1 MGAEVQIKRH
11 QINFSQYRQSSLRLG
26 DFLDT
31 MAASFNESKAAG
43 GHIMSRDDLDESTLH
58 DIALDCKV
66 TDDDIEDIY
75 ECTSVQLGMMADS
88 MKERGAYIY
97 HLIMAIAPHVDL
109 DRYCAAIEAVVERE
123 SILRTRIVDCSYG
136 ILQVVL
142 RQTHLTFRAPPAM
155 TLDDYLE
162 QKKSRSMGLGE
173 PLLSTAIVGK
183 RLIVSLHHTIGDGW
197 SNVAMLQDIAHIYR
211 GQSPSP
217 RAPFKEFVRY
227 HHSIDATV
235 ADGFWT
241 ARLQGYPTPFPQLPS
256 DSYLPKPT
264 QKMTKVISMAKTLSV
279 PLIPSYIEAAWALT
293 VWNYTGETAVSYGMV
308 LSGRAPTA
316 AGLESTLGPTLE
328 TIPVSVILK
337 PDGSVQDLLKERA
350 RERRQ
355 VQSNSAM
362 RHGLNA
368 IRSINEQ
375 ARQACRFQTLLN
387 IMPWGENGVSSDE
400 LTLEAREGADG
411 PFALCLNMYLAERGR
426 IVIDVSSD
434 PDIIEDRQIR
444 RVMNQF
450 KHNLASLTRASP
462 QDSLS
467 HLPWLNPSD
476 HAELLGWNEDMDEY
490 LQECLHER
498 FRSRAR
504 EWPARSAVE
513 CHDGCVT
520 YAELDNMTDR
530 VSLDLQRRGV
540 EIGSPV
546 VFMFEKSF
554 WTVFAVV
561 SILKAG
567 GVCVPIDAAM
577 PRERKGAILSLSEAR
592 LTLTSSPWYEE
603 LGVLGATDIVVLDE
617 AYVSHLP
624 DRENAKA
631 EIAVG
636 PRDLAYLQFTSG
648 STGVPKGVQL
658 EHGGLVTG
666 ITRHS
671 KVMGWEGEFQV
682 LQFAAH
688 AWDVC
693 AFEIWGALM
702 HGGTIC
708 IPSEDVR
715 LSNLAGFITAKNVH
729 WALLTPT
736 VIRTLSPQDVPSL
749 RTLVSGGELVDAKSA
764 IIWGASKCF
773 INVWCPC
780 ESGWNMTL
788 MQLTPQSRYV
798 DTIGKPRGCAV
809 WLTRPGNCDELA
821 PIGSVGELVVEGP
834 GVARGYANQP
844 DETAA
849 SFISPPSWAPARAK
863 AIANGRRFYR
873 TGDFARYYPDGSLVF
888 VGRRD
893 NQVKIRGQRFELGD
907 VEISITACAA
917 VRNVFATVLSP
928 SPDQKRLAAVVT
940 LSDEQFP
947 SEHVLRPL
955 AGSDRDQAIQE
966 ISKIHQTIQAK
977 LPSYMLPSLWLVVES
992 LPSAST
998 SKLDR
1003 KLIRQWLQENEHEL
1017 TAAAINTSQ
1026 IFASSG
1032 SLTSPETDAEKLL
1045 QSVWSSVLD
1054 LPEESIGRES
1064 SFIQLGGD
1072 SILAMQVASRC
1083 VRQGF
1088 ELTTRELLR
1097 NTSLAMAAAAHM
1109 MPLADVSP
1117 ENKRTSNM
1125 DTTGDDKERKP
1136 PSAKDILSA
1145 FGVSSFRAILN
1156 ELNVDETQIES
1167 AYPCLPIQDG
1177 ILLSQLKGSGD
1188 EYLNRFAFRITSKH
1202 GQSASDLLERVTQA
1216 WQVICDS
1223 QPSLRTIFTARV
1235 GSEGHFYQI
1244 VLRHINV
1251 REAYVQN
1258 AQNAVSQKES
1268 LVEKLRTY
1276 ARPTFRPGQVPHRLT
1291 FFSLPDQSLYGLL
1304 DISHAIID
1312 AKTMDLLRV
1321 DLHRACSDPSPLARR
1336 PSLEGY
1342 VAWMQRHQQS
1352 SQEYWRSRLNGTQ
1365 PCIIRSHSM
1374 ISSADLGSPEPQRQL
1389 DIPFD
1394 SFDQLKTFCKRQGL
1408 TISNIMLFAWAVM
1421 LKLVT
1426 GAESPCFG
1434 FTYSGRD
1441 VVAEVEN
1448 TMGPLLSLLVG
1459 RVDLTQNDTI
1469 STLLRATSDATAEA
1483 MSHPACSLADI
1494 RESLGLG
1501 GAALFNTLVSV
1512 VHLWDSNAVDTQS
1525 DYEIEE
1531 LLFQD
1536 PNEYELG
1543 LKVGY
1548 SKVRFRTWIEYRP
1561 ASISDPLA
1569 SHVVRTLAAV
1579 MTSLLNDGADRTLNE
1594 FINTA
1599 NEAMR
1604 PPAPYSLL
1612 QESHVTRVKRMAAAQ
1627 CEFIKSCIEDIF
1639 SCTPEQLLRISKSVA
1654 TPTSPGWR
1662 TQVWTATSDAQLSR
1676 LCEALNM
1683 AECSVTALRARIV
1696 SLDKLGVYQVVHKA
1710 RAAWL
1715 EDHSLEEYLE
1725 DTAEV
1730 PVRYGGPLCRFA
1742 RIESNHGGGHIVL
1755 SVHPAVCDE
1764 KAFARIVAI
1773 VEKAYYHSNVPLL
1786 DSFRSF
1792 VDYSMHRRAR
1802 SEIKPQRQSQDA
1814 ETWPFPGLSS
1824 QSDQEPE
1831 STKLVIEVPYE
1842 QNGTKPELILQ
1853 AAWALLLTYR
1863 TGGDKVA
1870 FNLNIDEAAHL
1881 MVPGADGV
1889 YGVTSVDVRCAADLS
1904 QANVT
1909 RRALLELVSEGTRR
1923 AAQVASSI
1931 SEDELP
1937 SGEDKKDRFLGTSLE
1952 IRTTAALEKPSEKFE
1967 THTIQSDD
1975 LADAPILI
1983 KCCLSGARTV
1993 IEARTRG
2000 VPSHQTTMLLQQ
2012 YEHFISQ
2019 LVPLDAERPISD
2031 ISPLCSS
2038 EIKQLQEWN
2047 QDMPGAV
2054 NACVHEQFREVVERH
2069 SLRPAVCAWDHPD
2082 ISYTQL
2088 DQISNSM
2095 ARLLVDRGVHAE
2107 TIVPF
2112 LCEKSALAPVMMLGI
2127 LKAGGALLPLDA
2139 SHPIDRLESI
2149 IRDCAAPVVVAS
2161 PRNRG
2166 VAEKLPVQPLIASFK
2181 ILWEGAKTPIEGQ
2194 SQRARP
2200 SNACYVV
2207 YTSGST
2213 GSPKGIVVNHRN
2225 AATFFHH
2232 FQDRFGITS
2241 ETRAL
2246 QVLNFVFD
2254 ASIGSMLCV
2263 LMHGGAVCF
2272 PSEAQIAEDMGAA
2285 FRHFHA
2291 NFANMTPT
2299 QSSLIRPKDV
2309 TGTLQTLAL
2318 GGEPLPTRVAEI
2330 WASHVRLVNVYGP
2343 SETTVWS
2350 SSRHVTAGGEDSD
2363 SKNIGHPA
2371 GCRYWVVQP
2380 DNHDRLVPLGCP
2392 GELLIEGPLVARG
2405 YLNDPEK
2412 TAAVFLDSP
2421 PPWVKDFPTLEFND
2435 RFYKTGDLVAQ
2446 DTLDG
2451 SMLYLGRKDTQVKLR
2466 GQRLELGEI
2475 EHHLAKLMDS
2485 RSSLVVELV
2494 RPNGQDQSQ
2503 AYLAVFYT
2511 MPAELPSATKES
2523 FDHESQLLKPI
2534 SVEMTVLRQSALAVL
2549 PEYMVPHVYF
2559 RLREMPLTA
2568 SGKMDRKFLRQIAQ
2582 DLTPDEVSV
2591 HRIAPSGHSMQ
2602 QSISREKN
2610 ERSTD
2615 GEGMEVSPHETHS
2628 QAILKSLWA
2637 SVLHIDTASIS
2648 EQDSFFRLGGN
2659 SVTAIHLVAAARDQG
2674 YLISVAQIFGNEGLQ
2689 EQARLLTPATG
2700 KSSMGLDIAP
2710 FSLLENSIE
2719 VDALR
2724 SRAASLCGVEEAQVE
2739 DVFPCTAL
2747 QEGLVAMSYK
2757 RPGDYEAQVIIELND
2772 ATDMDLL
2779 TRAWQGTVRQTPI
2792 LRTCI
2797 VDLGNE
2803 GLVQVVL
2810 HPDSTLSVPQHP
2822 SIESASRKTT
2832 EPRAVLGSA
2841 LNQMSL
2847 IQGSAGGNPPCL
2859 FWTAHHAIY
2868 DGWTLTQIFQTLERA
2883 YYGTRQPSCT
2893 PFQHFVKYSMGVK
2906 QSQST
2911 KDFWRG
2917 HFSGMLAESFPTL
2930 PSATYSPRADS
2941 SLEYKVTGL
2950 EHAEGGFT
2958 GATAIRAAWAIV
2970 QASYS
2975 NASEV
2980 LFGAVVSGR
2989 QSPVAG
2995 IESVAGPSI
3004 STVPLRVPV
3013 DPKSTAD
3020 RFLSLVQQ
3028 QALDMIEHEQLGLQN
3043 IQRLSPE
3050 AAEACHFQTLLLVQ
3064 PDEAKDVAIGGLYRG
3079 LLSRSGSDADA
3090 FKSFSQYALL
3100 LVCQQHQDALDVQMV
3115 FDSNV
3120 VQHGF
3125 VSRMCQQFEHVLS
3138 LISHGGSRPLE
3149 DMMSAGTRDAN
3160 DIWQWNSR
3168 VPIPIQSNT
3177 HDLIRQTMI
3186 KQPPLPAIAACDGD
3200 LTYQELDALS
3210 HHLALYLKS
3219 IGVDRENVVLLYFEK
3234 SVWMPVAT
3242 LAVMRAGGVCIA
3254 MDVSLPRE
3262 RLLAISRQVTPSA
3275 VLTSPLQRDAA
3286 SSLADGAPVVV
3297 IGREFLAALPKSLE
3311 ERQELPIVTAS
3322 NRLYIC
3328 FTSGSTGVPK
3338 GVVVTHGNFSSALQH
3353 QANDIGLGPKSRVF
3367 DFASYSVDMSWYNL
3381 LHTLYAG
3388 ACLCVPSE
3396 DERLHDISG
3405 AIQRLG
3411 ANWICATPTVAGI
3424 IDDRALE
3431 CLRGVELFGELGN
3444 ADLFARLKSDPSRR
3458 VRSAYGPTECT
3469 GLVTGIA
3476 DADDHA
3482 NIGRGVGGVTWVVG
3496 GGQNA
3501 PTYLVPVSGVGEL
3514 WIEGPL
3520 VASEY
3525 LQSPEKTAAAF
3536 VEDPSWLLA
3545 GSAAH
3550 PGRRSRLY
3558 RTGDLVRYN
3567 EDGTIHFLGR
3577 NDDQVK
3583 IRGQRVELQEVEH
3596 HLRKALAATRP
3607 PARDGRADEV
3617 VVDVISPQSVNR
3629 KVLAAFIRPRG
3640 ADAMTEATLS
3650 NTVVDIAAEIHPWL
3664 EQSLPRYMLPYAYV
3678 PLKSMPPA
3686 SNSKRDRRKLQQLGA
3701 AYEMKEQR
3709 SREIIGPTNATEAT
3723 LCQIWSDVLRCP
3735 LEDISTEDHFLS
3747 LGGDSVSAM
3756 RITSRCRQIGFHVR
3770 MDDLLRLATI
3780 KKIAGI
3786 IDTRKTSSKVKL
3798 SSALD
3803 GDVACGKAFEL
3814 SPIQQF
3820 YFEVEHSKETGFV
3833 MGRLLSIPKTI
3844 SPESICDAL
3853 HTLVSRHDM
3862 LRARFEQNKMTG
3874 KWSQHI
3880 SASTTDSLMIQYI
3893 KTTAGETFETS
3904 MLSCIDSIDI
3914 ENGPLVSAMI
3924 GGQGDSHLL
3933 FLSIHHIVV
3942 DLASIQILLDEL
3954 EMILTKRPL
3963 PPPPASFQQ
3972 WVTSE
3977 AEYAKTHLAPANAL
3991 LPTLLQSS
3999 ELSYWNLSDES
4010 LPRQRYKESHL
4021 TLDAML
4027 STAILGRCNRV
4038 LDTHPIDLITAALMH
4053 SFHQSFPDRKVPP
4066 CFNIGMGRHTCKP
4079 DEDGHHMDMSDTI
4092 GWFSTIV
4099 PVQISTPACAELG
4112 AAIGEA
4118 KAQAV
4123 RKLPD
4128 QGAAYFLSRYHHHE
4142 EGQRA
4147 RADGNPN
4154 GGGSHGELYEVQ
4166 LNYQAGFSPQH
4177 NSDDDEPLSTWSTS
4191 ASIGTQ
4197 RQSTAPAVNGKQS
4210 HGKIK
4215 QLPLPAS
4222 LERTMA
4228 SRFIPWSVFS
4238 ITVPPLARSQDG
4250 QTRLKVVFEYATA
4263 PEVALR
4269 WIESFERSLSGIV
4282 GLCSPSRATKNSR
4295 GHSRVDSVLS

>member
-1 MGAEVQIKRH
+1 
-11 QINFSQYRQSSLRLG
+11 
-26 DFLDT
+26 
-31 MAASFNESKAAG
+31 MAAKFNEGKAAG
-43 GHIMSRDDLDESTLH
+43 GHIMSRDDLDQSTLH
-58 DIALDCKV
+58 DIALNCNIN
-66 TDDDIEDIY
+66 DDDIEDIY

-97 HLIMAIAPHVDL
+97 HLIMAIASHVDL
-109 DRYCAAIEAVVERE
+109 DRYCAAIQAVVERE
-123 SILRTRIVDCSYG
+123 SILRTRIIDCSYG

-142 RQTHLTFRAPPAM
+142 RQTHTTFRAPPNM
-155 TLDDYLE
+155 TLEDYLE
-162 QKKSRSMGLGE
+162 QKHSRSMGLGD
-173 PLLSTAIVGK
+173 PLLITAIVGN
-183 RLIVSLHHTIGDGW
+183 RLILSLHHTIGDGW
-197 SNVAMLQDIAHIYR
+197 SNVAMLQDVAHIYR

-217 RAPFKEFVRY
+217 RTPFKEFVRY

-241 ARLQGYPTPFPQLPS
+241 ARLQGYPPPFPQLPS
-256 DSYLPKPT
+256 DSYLPTPT
-264 QKMTKVISMAKTLSV
+264 QKMTKVISMVKPVSV

-293 VWNYTGETAVSYGMV
+293 VWNYTGETSVSYGMV
-308 LSGRAPTA
+308 LSGRAPMA
-316 AGLESTLGPTLE
+316 GGLESTLGPTLE
-328 TIPVSVILK
+328 TIPVSVFLQ

-355 VQSNSAM
+355 VQSNPAM

-387 IMPWGENGVSSDE
+387 IMSWGEGGVSSEE
-400 LTLEAREGADG
+400 LTLEARKGADG
-411 PFALCLNMYLAERGR
+411 PFALCLNMFLEDRGR
-426 IVIDVSSD
+426 IVIDISSD
-434 PDIIEDRQIR
+434 PNIIEYRQIR
-444 RVMNQF
+444 RVINQF
-450 KHNLASLTRASP
+450 EHNLASLTRASP
-462 QDSLS
+462 ESSLS

-476 HAELLGWNEDMDEY
+476 YAELSGWNEDIDEY

-504 EWPARSAVE
+504 EWPSRSAVE
-513 CHDGCVT
+513 CHDGCAS
-520 YAELDNMTDR
+520 YAEVDNMTDR

-554 WTVFAVV
+554 WTVVAVV

-577 PRERKGAILSLSEAR
+577 PSERKGAILTLSKAR

-603 LGVLGATDIVVLDE
+603 LGILGATNIVVLDE
-617 AYVSHLP
+617 SYVSHLP
-624 DRENAKA
+624 DLENNIA

-666 ITRHS
+666 ITRHAG
-671 KVMGWEGEFQV
+671 VMGWEGEFRV

-764 IIWGASKCF
+764 ITWGASKRF

-798 DTIGKPRGCAV
+798 DTIGKPMGCAV

-863 AIANGRRFYR
+863 RIANGRRFYR

-907 VEISITACAA
+907 VEISVTACAA
-917 VRNVFATVLSP
+917 VRNVFATVHSP

-940 LSDEQFP
+940 LSDERFP
-947 SEHVLRPL
+947 SEHILRPL

-966 ISKIHQTIQAK
+966 ISKVHQSIQAK
-977 LPSYMLPSLWLVVES
+977 LPSYMLPSLWLVVER

-1003 KLIRQWLQENEHEL
+1003 KLIRQWLQENEHDL
-1017 TAAAINTSQ
+1017 TAAAINTSR

-1032 SLTSPETDAEKLL
+1032 SLTSPKTDTEKLL
-1045 QSVWSSVLD
+1045 QSVWASVLD

-1109 MPLADVSP
+1109 VPLEDVSP
-1117 ENKRTSNM
+1117 DDKRTSNM
-1125 DTTGDDKERKP
+1125 DTIEDVKERQP
-1136 PSAKDILSA
+1136 LSTTAILSA
-1145 FGVSSFRAILN
+1145 FGVSSFSAVLD
-1156 ELNVDETQIES
+1156 ELNVDESQVES
-1167 AYPCLPIQDG
+1167 AFPCLPIQDG

-1188 EYLNRFAFRITSKH
+1188 EYLNRFAFRIRSKY
-1202 GQSASDLLERVTQA
+1202 GQSTSDLLERVTQA

-1223 QPSLRTIFTARV
+1223 QPSLRTIFTARI
-1235 GSEGHFYQI
+1235 GSDGRFYQI

-1251 REAYVQN
+1251 REEYVQIEEN
-1258 AQNAVSQKES
+1258 ATSRHGS
-1268 LVEKLRTY
+1268 IVENLRTY
-1276 ARPTFRPGQVPHRLT
+1276 ARPTFRAGQVPYRLT
-1291 FFSLPDQSLYGLL
+1291 LLSSSDQSLYGLL

-1312 AKTMDLLRV
+1312 AKTMDLLRD
-1321 DLHRACSDPSPLARR
+1321 DLHRVCSDPSPLARR

-1352 SQEYWRSRLNGTQ
+1352 SQEYWRSRLNGAE
-1365 PCIIRSHSM
+1365 PCLIQSHSM
-1374 ISSADLGSPEPQRQL
+1374 GSTGNSESPEPQRHL

-1394 SFDQLKTFCKRQGL
+1394 SFDQLKAFCKRQGF
-1408 TISNIMLFAWAVM
+1408 TISNIMLFSWAVM

-1448 TMGPLLSLLVG
+1448 TMGPLLSVLVG
-1459 RVDLTQNDTI
+1459 RVDLTSNGTI
-1469 STLLRATSDATAEA
+1469 STLLCATSDGTAEA

-1494 RESLGLG
+1494 HESIGLG
-1501 GAALFNTLVSV
+1501 RSAIFNTLVSV

-1525 DYEIEE
+1525 DYVIEE

-1536 PNEYELG
+1536 PNEYPLG

-1548 SKVRFRTWIEYRP
+1548 SKVRFSTWIEYRP

-1579 MTSLLNDGADRTLNE
+1579 MASLLNDGADQTLNG
-1594 FINTA
+1594 FINTTNA
-1599 NEAMR
+1599 AMR
-1604 PPAPYSLL
+1604 PPTPYSLL
-1612 QESHVTRVKRMAAAQ
+1612 QESHVTRMKRMAAAQ
-1627 CEFIKSCIEDIF
+1627 CELIKSCIEDIYP
-1639 SCTPEQLLRISKSVA
+1639 CTPEQLRRISQSVK
-1654 TPTSPGWR
+1654 TSTSPCWR
-1662 TQVWTATSDAQLSR
+1662 TQVWTVTSDEQLSQ

-1683 AECSVTALRARIV
+1683 AECSVTALRTRIV
-1696 SLDKLGVYQVVHKA
+1696 SLDELGVYQVVHKA

-1715 EDHSLEEYLE
+1715 EDHSLEEYFE
-1725 DTAEV
+1725 DAAEV
-1730 PVRYGGPLCRFA
+1730 PIRYGGPLCRFA
-1742 RIESNHGGGHIVL
+1742 RIESDNGGGHTVL
-1755 SVHPAVCDE
+1755 SIHPAVCDE
-1764 KAFARIVAI
+1764 KAFARIIAI
-1773 VEKAYYHSNVPLL
+1773 VEKAYNHSKVPLL

-1802 SEIKPQRQSQDA
+1802 SEMTPRQQFQDA
-1814 ETWPFPGLSS
+1814 AIWPFPGLSARH
-1824 QSDQEPE
+1824 DEEPE
-1831 STKLVIEVPYE
+1831 FTELVIEVPYE
-1842 QNGTKPELILQ
+1842 QYGRKPEAVLQ
-1853 AAWALLLTYR
+1853 AAWALLLAHR

-1870 FNLNIDEAAHL
+1870 FDLNIDEADHL
-1881 MVPGADGV
+1881 MVPGADVICGL
-1889 YGVTSVDVRCAADLS
+1889 TSVDARFVVDLS
-1904 QANVT
+1904 QSNIT
-1909 RRALLELVSEGTRR
+1909 GRGLLELISEGTRK

-1931 SEDELP
+1931 IEDEFI
-1937 SGEDKKDRFLGTSLE
+1937 SGDYKRDRFLGTNLE
-1952 IRTTAALEKPSEKFE
+1952 IRTAVAPEEPSGKLE
-1967 THTIQSDD
+1967 THTLQRDD
-1975 LADAPILI
+1975 LAAAPVLI
-1983 KCCLSGARTV
+1983 KCYSSGARTV
-1993 IEARTRG
+1993 IQARTRG
-2000 VPSHQTTMLLQQ
+2000 VPSHQTAMLLRQ
-2012 YEHFISQ
+2012 YQHFISQ
-2019 LVPLDAERPISD
+2019 VASLNAERLISD
-2031 ISPLCSS
+2031 ISPLCFS

-2047 QDMPGAV
+2047 QHMPAAV
-2054 NACVHEQFREVVERH
+2054 DACVHKQFTGVVERH
-2069 SLRPAVCAWDHPD
+2069 PLRPAICAWDHTD
-2082 ISYTQL
+2082 ISYSQL

-2112 LCEKSALAPVMMLGI
+2112 LCEKSALAPVIMLGI

-2139 SHPIDRLESI
+2139 SHPIDRLISI
-2149 IRDCAAPVVVAS
+2149 VRDCAAPVVVAS

-2166 VAEKLPVQPLIASFK
+2166 VAQKLPVQPLIANFK
-2181 ILWEGAKTPIEGQ
+2181 ILWEGDKTQIEEH
-2194 SQRARP
+2194 SQRITP

-2232 FQDRFGITS
+2232 FQGRFGVTS

-2272 PSEAQIAEDMGAA
+2272 PSEEQLAEDMGAA
-2285 FRHFHA
+2285 FRHFDA

-2299 QSSLIRPKDV
+2299 QSSLFRPEDV
-2309 TGTLQTLAL
+2309 TGTLRTLAL

-2350 SSRHVTAGGEDSD
+2350 SSRHVTAGGEDTD

-2371 GCRYWVVQP
+2371 GCRYWVVHP
-2380 DNHDRLVPLGCP
+2380 DNHDRLMPLGCP

-2405 YLNDPEK
+2405 YLNDPKK
-2412 TAAVFLDSP
+2412 TAAVFLDRP
-2421 PPWVKDFPTLEFND
+2421 PRWVKDFPTLEFKD
-2435 RFYKTGDLVAQ
+2435 RFYKSGDIVAQ

-2466 GQRLELGEI
+2466 GQRLELGET
-2475 EHHLAKLMDS
+2475 EHQLAKFMDS
-2485 RSSLVVELV
+2485 HSSLVVELL

-2511 MPAELPSATKES
+2511 MPAKHPSTTKEG
-2523 FDHESQLLKPI
+2523 FDHDSLLLKPM
-2534 SVEMTVLRQSALAVL
+2534 SVEMAGLRRSALAVL
-2549 PEYMVPHVYF
+2549 PEYMVPDVYF
-2559 RLREMPLTA
+2559 RLREIPLTA
-2568 SGKMDRKFLRQIAQ
+2568 SGKMDRKFLRQMVQ
-2582 DLTPDEVSV
+2582 DLSPDQVSV
-2591 HRIAPSGHSMQ
+2591 HRIASTGHIMQ
-2602 QSISREKN
+2602 QSNSCDEN
-2610 ERSTD
+2610 ERRTD
-2615 GEGMEVSPHETHS
+2615 GEGMEVSPHETPS
-2628 QAILKSLWA
+2628 QTVLKSLWA

-2674 YLISVAQIFGNEGLQ
+2674 YLISVAQIFGNEVLQ

-2700 KSSMGLDIAP
+2700 DKSVGLDLVP
-2710 FSLLENSIE
+2710 FSLLENSTE
-2719 VDALR
+2719 VDSLK
-2724 SRAASLCGVEEAQVE
+2724 SRAASLCGVEEGQVE

-2757 RPGDYEAQVIIELND
+2757 RPGDYEAQIIIELND

-2779 TRAWQGTVRQTPI
+2779 TRAWQGTVRQVPI

-2810 HPDSTLSVPQHP
+2810 HPDPTLSVPHHV
-2822 SIESASRKTT
+2822 SIESASRKATS
-2832 EPRAVLGSA
+2832 EPRAVLGSI

-2847 IQGSAGGNPPCL
+2847 IPGSAGGEPPCL

-2883 YYGTRQPSCT
+2883 YYGTRQSTCT

-2911 KDFWRG
+2911 KDFWSCQ
-2917 HFSGMLAESFPTL
+2917 FSDMQAEPFPTL

-2941 SLEYKVTGL
+2941 SLEYKITGL
-2950 EHAEGGFT
+2950 EDAERGFT
-2958 GATAIRAAWAIV
+2958 RATAIRAAWAIV

-2989 QSPVAG
+2989 QATVAG

-3043 IQRLSPE
+3043 IHRLSPE
-3050 AAEACHFQTLLLVQ
+3050 AAEACRFQTLLLVQ
-3064 PDEAKDVAIGGLYRG
+3064 PDEPKNVAIVGLYRD
-3079 LLSRSGSDADA
+3079 LLSRSASDADA
-3090 FKSFSQYALL
+3090 FKSFSEYALL
-3100 LVCQQHQDALDVQMV
+3100 LVCQQNKNALDFQIV

-3120 VQHGF
+3120 VQHDF

-3138 LISHGGSRPLE
+3138 LISYGGPRILG
-3149 DMMSAGTRDAN
+3149 DMINAGTRDSN
-3160 DIWQWNSR
+3160 DIWQWNSG
-3168 VPIPIQSNT
+3168 VPIPIESNT

-3186 KQPPLPAIAACDGD
+3186 KQPSLPAVAACDGD
-3200 LTYQELDALS
+3200 LTYQQLDALS
-3210 HHLALYLKS
+3210 YHLALYLKT
-3219 IGVDRENVVLLYFEK
+3219 IGVDREKVVLLYFEK

-3275 VLTSPLQRDAA
+3275 VLTSPLKRDSA
-3286 SSLADGAPVVV
+3286 SSLADGAPVVA
-3297 IGREFLAALPKSLE
+3297 IDREFLATLPESLE
-3311 ERQELPIVTAS
+3311 EQQELPIVTAS
-3322 NRLYIC
+3322 NWLYIC

-3338 GVVVTHGNFSSALQH
+3338 GVVITHGNFSSALQH
-3353 QANDIGLGPKSRVF
+3353 QANAIGLGPKSRVF

-3405 AIQRLG
+3405 AIQRLD

-3444 ADLFARLKSDPSRR
+3444 SDLFARLKSDPSRH

-3476 DADDHA
+3476 GADDHA
-3482 NIGRGVGGVTWVVG
+3482 NIGRGVGGVTWIVG

-3501 PTYLVPVSGVGEL
+3501 PTYLVPVGGVGEL

-3525 LQSPEKTAAAF
+3525 FQSPEKTAAAF
-3536 VEDPSWLLA
+3536 VEGPSWLLA
-3545 GSAAH
+3545 GSVTH
-3550 PGRRSRLY
+3550 PGRRGRLY

-3567 EDGTIHFLGR
+3567 EDGTLHFLGR

-3607 PARDGRADEV
+3607 PAPDGRADEV
-3617 VVDVISPQSVNR
+3617 VVEVISPQSVNR
-3629 KVLAAFIRPRG
+3629 KALAAFIVPRG
-3640 ADAMTEATLS
+3640 ADGMTEATLS
-3650 NTVVDIAAEIHPWL
+3650 DTVADIAAEIHPWL
-3664 EQSLPRYMLPYAYV
+3664 QQYLPRYMLPDAYV

-3701 AYEMKEQR
+3701 AYDMKEQR
-3709 SREIIGPTNATEAT
+3709 SREIIDPANSTEDT
-3723 LCQIWSDVLRCP
+3723 LCQIWADVLQFP
-3735 LEDISTEDHFLS
+3735 LDDISTEDHFLS

-3780 KKIAGI
+3780 KKVACIV
-3786 IDTRKTSSKVKL
+3786 DSRKTSSKVQL
-3798 SSALD
+3798 SNALD
-3803 GDVACGKAFEL
+3803 SDLACGKAFEL

-3820 YFEVEHSKETGFV
+3820 YFEVEHRKETGFV
-3833 MGRLLSIPKTI
+3833 MGRLLSIPRAI

-3853 HTLVSRHDM
+3853 HALVSRHDM
-3862 LRARFEQNKMTG
+3862 LRARFEQNKTTG

-3893 KTTAGETFETS
+3893 NLTAEETLQTT

-3924 GGQGDSHLL
+3924 SEQGDGHLL

-3942 DLASIQILLDEL
+3942 DLASIQILLNEL
-3954 EMILTKRPL
+3954 EMILTKCPL
-3963 PPPPASFQQ
+3963 PPPPDSFQQ
-3972 WVTSE
+3972 WVSSE
-3977 AEYAKTHLAPANAL
+3977 AEYAKTHLASANAL
-3991 LPTLLQSS
+3991 LATPLQPSQ
-3999 ELSYWNLSDES
+3999 LSYWNLSDES

-4021 TLDAML
+4021 ELDSML
-4027 STAILGRCNRV
+4027 STAILGRCNQV

-4053 SFHQSFPDRKVPP
+4053 SFHQAFPDRNVPP
-4066 CFNIGMGRHTCKP
+4066 CFNIGMGRQNCRP
-4079 DEDGHHMDMSDTI
+4079 YEDAHKMDLSDTI

-4099 PVQISTPACAELG
+4099 PVQMSTPACAELG

-4123 RKLPD
+4123 RKLPN
-4128 QGAAYFLSRYHHHE
+4128 QGAAYFLSRYHHHG

-4147 RADGNPN
+4147 LADGKSD
-4154 GGGSHGELYEVQ
+4154 GFGDHGELYEVQ

-4177 NSDDDEPLSTWSTS
+4177 NSDHGESLSPWSTS
-4191 ASIGTQ
+4191 ASNGTES
-4197 RQSTAPAVNGKQS
+4197 QSIVTAGNGQQS
-4210 HGKIK
+4210 QGKIQ
-4215 QLPLPAS
+4215 QLSVPAS

-4238 ITVPPLARSQDG
+4238 ITVPPLVRSRDG

-4263 PEVALR
+4263 SDIALR

-4282 GLCSPSRATKNSR
+4282 DLCSPSRATKKSR
-4295 GHSRVDSVLS
+4295 GHSRVDSVFS

>member
-1 MGAEVQIKRH
+1 
-11 QINFSQYRQSSLRLG
+11 
-26 DFLDT
+26 
-31 MAASFNESKAAG
+31 MAAIFNEGKAAG

-58 DIALDCKV
+58 DIALNCNV
-66 TDDDIEDIY
+66 NDDDIEDIY

-97 HLIMAIAPHVDL
+97 HLIMVIAPHVDL
-109 DRYCAAIEAVVERE
+109 DRYCAAVQAVVERE
-123 SILRTRIVDCSYG
+123 SILRTRIIDCSYG
-136 ILQVVL
+136 VLQVVI
-142 RQTHLTFRAPPAM
+142 RETHMTFRAPSTM
-155 TLDDYLE
+155 TLDNYME
-162 QKKSRSMGLGE
+162 QEKSRSMGLGQ
-173 PLLSTAIVGK
+173 PLLITAIVGK
-183 RLIVSLHHTIGDGW
+183 RLIVSLHHAIGDGL

-217 RAPFKEFVRY
+217 RTPFKEFVRY

-241 ARLQGYPTPFPQLPS
+241 ARLLGYPTPFPQLPS
-256 DSYLPKPT
+256 DSYLPTPT
-264 QKMTKVISMAKTLSV
+264 QKMTKVISMVKTLSV

-316 AGLESTLGPTLE
+316 AGVENTLGPTLE
-328 TIPVSVILK
+328 TIPVSVVLQ
-337 PDGSVQDLLKERA
+337 PDGSVQNLLKERA

-355 VQSNSAM
+355 VQSNPAM

-375 ARQACRFQTLLN
+375 TRQACRFQTLLN

-434 PDIIEDRQIR
+434 PGIIEDRQIR
-444 RVMNQF
+444 RVINQF
-450 KHNLASLTRASP
+450 EHNLESLTRASP
-462 QDSLS
+462 ESSLS
-467 HLPWLNPSD
+467 RLPWLNPSD
-476 HAELLGWNEDMDEY
+476 HAELSGWNQDIDEY

-504 EWPARSAVE
+504 EWPSRSAVE
-513 CHDGCVT
+513 CHDGCAS

-554 WTVFAVV
+554 WTVVAVV

-577 PRERKGAILSLSEAR
+577 PRERKGAILTLSKAR
-592 LTLTSSPWYEE
+592 LALTSSPWYEE
-603 LGVLGATDIVVLDE
+603 LGILGATNIVVLDE
-617 AYVSHLP
+617 PYVSQLP
-624 DRENAKA
+624 DPEDIIA

-671 KVMGWEGEFQV
+671 GVMGWEGEFRV

-736 VIRTLSPQDVPSL
+736 VIRTLSPHDVPSL

-764 IIWGASKCF
+764 IIWGASKRF

-788 MQLTPQSRYV
+788 MQLTPQSRHV
-798 DTIGKPRGCAV
+798 DTIGKPVGCAV

-863 AIANGRRFYR
+863 TIANGRRFYR

-917 VRNVFATVLSP
+917 VRNVFATVHSH

-940 LSDEQFP
+940 LADEQFP
-947 SEHVLRPL
+947 SKHILRPL
-955 AGSDRDQAIQE
+955 AGPDRDQAIQE
-966 ISKIHQTIQAK
+966 IGKVHQSIQAK

-1026 IFASSG
+1026 LFASFG
-1032 SLTSPETDAEKLL
+1032 SLTPPKTDAEKLL

-1088 ELTTRELLR
+1088 EVTTRELLR
-1097 NTSLAMAAAAHM
+1097 NITLSMAAAAHM
-1109 MPLADVSP
+1109 KPLADVSP
-1117 ENKRTSNM
+1117 EDKRTSNM
-1125 DTTGDDKERKP
+1125 DTIEDDKETQP
-1136 PSAKDILSA
+1136 PSATAILSA
-1145 FGVSSFRAILN
+1145 FGVSSFRAILD
-1156 ELNVDETQIES
+1156 ELNVDESQVES

-1202 GQSASDLLERVTQA
+1202 GQSTSDLLQRVTQA

-1235 GSEGHFYQI
+1235 GSDGHFYQI

-1251 REAYVQN
+1251 REDYVQTERN
-1258 AQNAVSQKES
+1258 SVSRHES
-1268 LVEKLRTY
+1268 IVQKLRTY
-1276 ARPTFRPGQVPHRLT
+1276 ARPTFRTGQVPHRLT
-1291 FFSLPDQSLYGLL
+1291 FLSSSDQPESLYGLL

-1312 AKTMDLLRV
+1312 AKTMDLLRA

-1365 PCIIRSHSM
+1365 PCLVRSHSM
-1374 ISSADLGSPEPQRQL
+1374 SSRANSESPEPQRQL
-1389 DIPFD
+1389 HIPFD
-1394 SFDQLKTFCKRQGL
+1394 SFDQLKTFCKRQGF
-1408 TISNIMLFAWAVM
+1408 TVSNIMLFAWAVM

-1459 RVDLTQNDTI
+1459 RVDLTSNDTI
-1469 STLLRATSDATAEA
+1469 STLLRATSDGTAEA

-1494 RESLGLG
+1494 REFIGLG
-1501 GAALFNTLVSV
+1501 RAALFNTLVSV
-1512 VHLWDSNAVDTQS
+1512 VHLWDSNAIDTQS
-1525 DYEIEE
+1525 DYDIEE

-1561 ASISDPLA
+1561 TSISDPLA
-1569 SHVVRTLAAV
+1569 SHIVRTLAAV
-1579 MTSLLNDGADRTLNE
+1579 MISLLDNGADRTLNE
-1594 FINTA
+1594 LIHTTNA
-1599 NEAMR
+1599 AMR

-1627 CEFIKSCIEDIF
+1627 CELIKSCIEDIF
-1639 SCTPEQLLRISKSVA
+1639 PCTPEQLLRISQSVG
-1654 TPTSPGWR
+1654 TRTSPGWR
-1662 TQVWTATSDAQLSR
+1662 THVWTANSDAQLSR
-1676 LCEALNM
+1676 LCDALNM

-1696 SLDKLGVYQVVHKA
+1696 SLDELGVYQVVHKA

-1725 DTAEV
+1725 DAAEA

-1742 RIESNHGGGHIVL
+1742 RIESDDGGGHTVL
-1755 SVHPAVCDE
+1755 SIHPAVCDE
-1764 KAFARIVAI
+1764 KAFARIIAI

-1792 VDYSMHRRAR
+1792 VDYSMHRRAH
-1802 SEIKPQRQSQDA
+1802 SEKKPRQQFQGA
-1814 ETWPFPGLSS
+1814 AIWPFPGLSAHF
-1824 QSDQEPE
+1824 DEEPE
-1831 STKLVIEVPYE
+1831 STELVIGVPLE
-1842 QNGTKPELILQ
+1842 QHGTKPEAILQ
-1853 AAWALLLTYR
+1853 AAWALLLAYR
-1863 TGGDKVA
+1863 TGGDTVA
-1870 FNLNIDEAAHL
+1870 FSLNIDEADHL

-1889 YGVTSVDVRCAADLS
+1889 CGLTSVDATCVVDLT
-1904 QANVT
+1904 QANITGRV
-1909 RRALLELVSEGTRR
+1909 LLELVSDGTRR
-1923 AAQVASSI
+1923 AAQVACSI
-1931 SEDELP
+1931 SEDEFP
-1937 SGEDKKDRFLGTSLE
+1937 PGEHEKDRFLGTSLE
-1952 IRTTAALEKPSEKFE
+1952 IRTTVALEKPSDKLE
-1967 THTIQSDD
+1967 THAVQRDD
-1975 LADAPILI
+1975 LSDAPVLI
-1983 KCCLSGARTV
+1983 KCYSSGARTV

-2000 VPSHQTTMLLQQ
+2000 VPSHQTAMLLKQ

-2019 LVPLDAERPISD
+2019 VASLNAERPISD
-2031 ISPLCSS
+2031 ISPLCVS

-2047 QDMPGAV
+2047 QHMPAAV
-2054 NACVHEQFREVVERH
+2054 DACVHEQFRGVVERH

-2112 LCEKSALAPVMMLGI
+2112 LCEKSALAAVIMLGI

-2139 SHPIDRLESI
+2139 SHPIDRLVSI
-2149 IRDCAAPVVVAS
+2149 VRDCASPVVVAS
-2161 PRNRG
+2161 PGNRG
-2166 VAEKLPVQPLIASFK
+2166 VAEKLPAQPLTASFRM
-2181 ILWEGAKTPIEGQ
+2181 LWEGDKTPIEGN
-2194 SQRARP
+2194 SQLATP

-2213 GSPKGIVVNHRN
+2213 GSPKGIVVDHRN
-2225 AATFFHH
+2225 AATFFRH
-2232 FQDRFGITS
+2232 FQGRFGITS

-2272 PSEAQIAEDMGAA
+2272 PSEAQLAEDMGAA

-2299 QSSLIRPKDV
+2299 QSSLLRPEDV
-2309 TGTLQTLAL
+2309 TGTLRTLAL
-2318 GGEPLPTRVAEI
+2318 GGEPLPTRVAET
-2330 WASHVRLVNVYGP
+2330 WAGYVRLVNVYGP

-2350 SSRHVTAGGEDSD
+2350 SSRHVPAGGGDAD

-2412 TAAVFLDSP
+2412 TAAVFLDRL
-2421 PPWVKDFPTLEFND
+2421 PPWVKDFPTLEFKS
-2435 RFYKTGDLVAQ
+2435 RFYKSGDLVAQ
-2446 DTLDG
+2446 DTLNG
-2451 SMLYLGRKDTQVKLR
+2451 SMLYLDRKDTQVKLR

-2475 EHHLAKLMDS
+2475 EHHLAKLMDT

-2494 RPNGQDQSQ
+2494 RPNGQDQGQ

-2511 MPAELPSATKES
+2511 MPAGPPSATKEG
-2523 FDHESQLLKPI
+2523 FDHDSLLLTPL
-2534 SVEMTVLRQSALAVL
+2534 SVEMTGLRQSALAVL
-2549 PEYMVPHVYF
+2549 PEYMVPNVYF
-2559 RLREMPLTA
+2559 RLREIPLTA
-2568 SGKMDRKFLRQIAQ
+2568 SGKMDRKFLRQMAQ
-2582 DLTPDEVSV
+2582 ELIPDQVSV

-2602 QSISREKN
+2602 QSISRDEN
-2610 ERSTD
+2610 ERSTK
-2615 GEGMEVSPHETHS
+2615 GGGMEVSPHETHS
-2628 QAILKSLWA
+2628 QAVLKSLWA

-2674 YLISVAQIFGNEGLQ
+2674 YLISVAQIFGNEGLR

-2700 KSSMGLDIAP
+2700 KNSAGLDIAP
-2710 FSLLENSIE
+2710 FSLLGNSIE

-2757 RPGDYEAQVIIELND
+2757 RPGDYEAQVIIELDD

-2779 TRAWQGTVRQTPI
+2779 ARAWQGTVRQMPI

-2810 HPDSTLSVPQHP
+2810 HPDPTRSVPQHA
-2822 SIESASRKTT
+2822 SIESASRETT
-2832 EPRAVLGSA
+2832 SQRRAVLGSI

-2847 IQGSAGGNPPCL
+2847 IQGSTGGEPRCV

-2883 YYGTRQPSCT
+2883 YYRMRQSSCT

-2917 HFSGMLAESFPTL
+2917 HFSGMLAESFPIL

-2941 SLEYKVTGL
+2941 SLEYKLTGL

-2958 GATAIRAAWAIV
+2958 RATAIRAAWAIV

-2975 NASEV
+2975 NAPEV

-2989 QSPVAG
+2989 QATVAG

-3050 AAEACHFQTLLLVQ
+3050 AAEACRFQTLLLIQ
-3064 PDEAKDVAIGGLYRG
+3064 PDKPKDVATSGLYRD
-3079 LLSRSGSDADA
+3079 LLSRSASDADA

-3100 LVCQQHQDALDVQMV
+3100 MVCQQHENALDVQIV

-3120 VQHGF
+3120 VQHDF
-3125 VSRMCQQFEHVLS
+3125 VSRMCQQFGHVLG
-3138 LISHGGSRPLE
+3138 LISRGGLRPLG
-3149 DMMSAGTRDAN
+3149 DMMNAGARDSD

-3168 VPIPIQSNT
+3168 VPIPIEWNT
-3177 HDLIRQTMI
+3177 HDLIHQTMI
-3186 KQPPLPAIAACDGD
+3186 KQPSLPAIAAWDGD

-3219 IGVDRENVVLLYFEK
+3219 IGVDREKVVLLYFEK

-3242 LAVMRAGGVCIA
+3242 LAAMRAGGVCIA

-3275 VLTSPLQRDAA
+3275 VLTCPLQRDAA
-3286 SSLADGAPVVV
+3286 SSLADGAPVVA
-3297 IGREFLAALPKSLE
+3297 IDQKFLAALPESLQR
-3311 ERQELPIVTAS
+3311 RQELPIVTAS

-3353 QANDIGLGPKSRVF
+3353 QANAIGLGPESRVF

-3388 ACLCVPSE
+3388 ACLCVPSD

-3476 DADDHA
+3476 DADEHA

-3496 GGQNA
+3496 GGQDA
-3501 PTYLVPVSGVGEL
+3501 PTYLVPVGGVGEL

-3525 LQSPEKTAAAF
+3525 FQSPEKTAAAF

-3545 GSAAH
+3545 GSVPH
-3550 PGRRSRLY
+3550 PGRRGRLY

-3567 EDGTIHFLGR
+3567 QDGTLHFLGR

-3607 PARDGRADEV
+3607 PAPDGRADEV
-3617 VVDVISPQSVNR
+3617 VVEVISPQNVNR
-3629 KVLAAFIRPRG
+3629 KALAAFIVPRG
-3640 ADAMTEATLS
+3640 ADLMTEATLS
-3650 NTVVDIAAEIHPWL
+3650 DTVVDIAAEIHSRL
-3664 EQSLPRYMLPYAYV
+3664 QQSLPRYMLPDAYV

-3701 AYEMKEQR
+3701 AYDMKEHR
-3709 SREIIGPTNATEAT
+3709 SRDIIGPANATEAA
-3723 LCQIWSDVLRCP
+3723 LCQIWADVLRCP
-3735 LEDISTEDHFLS
+3735 LDDISTEDHFLS

-3756 RITSRCRQIGFHVR
+3756 RITSRCRQIGFQVR

-3780 KKIAGI
+3780 KKIAGL
-3786 IDTRKTSSKVKL
+3786 IDSRKTSSKVQL
-3798 SSALD
+3798 LSALN
-3803 GDVACGKAFEL
+3803 GHVACGKAFEL

-3833 MGRLLSIPKTI
+3833 MGRLLSIPGVI
-3844 SPESICDAL
+3844 SSGSICDAL
-3853 HTLVSRHDM
+3853 YTLVSRHDM
-3862 LRARFEQNKMTG
+3862 LRARFEQNKTTG

-3880 SASTTDSLMIQYI
+3880 SASTTASLTIQYI
-3893 KTTAGETFETS
+3893 NMTAGENLQTS

-3924 GGQGDSHLL
+3924 GEQGDSHLL

-3942 DLASIQILLDEL
+3942 DLASIQILLDEF

-3972 WVTSE
+3972 WVSSE
-3977 AEYAKTHLAPANAL
+3977 AEYARTHLAPANAL
-3991 LPTLLQSS
+3991 LATPLQPTQ
-3999 ELSYWNLSDES
+3999 LSYWNLSDES

-4021 TLDAML
+4021 TLDSML
-4027 STAILGRCNRV
+4027 SAAILGRCNRV
-4038 LDTHPIDLITAALMH
+4038 LDTHPVDLITAALMH
-4053 SFHQSFPDRKVPP
+4053 SFHQAFPDRNVPP

-4079 DEDGHHMDMSDTI
+4079 HEDGHHTDMSDTV
-4092 GWFSTIV
+4092 GWFSTII
-4099 PVQISTPACAELG
+4099 PVQMSTPACAELG

-4123 RKLPD
+4123 RKLPN
-4128 QGAAYFLSRYHHHE
+4128 QGADYFLSRYHHRG

-4147 RADGNPN
+4147 LANGKSD
-4154 GGGSHGELYEVQ
+4154 GGGNHGELYEVQ
-4166 LNYQAGFSPQH
+4166 LNYQAGFSPQN
-4177 NSDDDEPLSTWSTS
+4177 NSDDDGTLSPWSTS
-4191 ASIGTQ
+4191 ASNGTE
-4197 RQSTAPAVNGKQS
+4197 RQPTVPAVNGQQS
-4210 HGKIK
+4210 HGKIQ
-4215 QLPLPAS
+4215 QLPLPTS
-4222 LERTMA
+4222 LEYTMT

-4263 PEVALR
+4263 PDVALR

-4282 GLCSPSRATKNSR
+4282 DLCSPSRAIKNSR

>member
-1 MGAEVQIKRH
+1 
-11 QINFSQYRQSSLRLG
+11 
-26 DFLDT
+26 
-31 MAASFNESKAAG
+31 MAAIFNERKTAG
-43 GHIMSRDDLDESTLH
+43 GHIISRDDVDESTLH
-58 DIALDCKV
+58 DIALDCNV
-66 TDDDIEDIY
+66 NNDDIEDIY

-97 HLIMAIAPHVDL
+97 HLIMSIAPHVDL
-109 DRYCAAIEAVVERE
+109 DRYCAAIQAVVERE

-142 RQTHLTFRAPPAM
+142 RQTHTTFRAPPTM
-155 TLDDYLE
+155 TLDDYME
-162 QKKSRSMGLGE
+162 QEKSRSMGLGE
-173 PLLSTAIVGK
+173 PLLITAIVGK

-197 SNVAMLQDIAHIYR
+197 SNVAMLQDITQIYR

-256 DSYLPKPT
+256 DGYLPKPT
-264 QKMTKVISMAKTLSV
+264 QKMTKAISMVKTLSV

-293 VWNYTGETAVSYGMV
+293 VWNYTGETALSYGMV
-308 LSGRAPTA
+308 LSGRAPMA
-316 AGLESTLGPTLE
+316 GGLENTLGPTLE
-328 TIPVSVILK
+328 TIPVSVVLQ
-337 PDGSVQDLLKERA
+337 PDGSVQHFLKERA

-355 VQSNSAM
+355 VQSNPAM

-387 IMPWGENGVSSDE
+387 VMPWGENGVSSDE
-400 LTLEAREGADG
+400 ITLEAREGADG

-434 PDIIEDRQIR
+434 PGIIEEQQIR

-450 KHNLASLTRASP
+450 EHNLASLTRASP
-462 QDSLS
+462 ESSLS
-467 HLPWLNPSD
+467 HLSWLNPND
-476 HAELLGWNEDMDEY
+476 HAELSGWNEGIDEY
-490 LQECLHER
+490 LHECLHER

-504 EWPARSAVE
+504 EWPSRSAVE
-513 CHDGCVT
+513 CHDGCAS
-520 YAELDNMTDR
+520 YAELDNITDR

-554 WTVFAVV
+554 WTVVAVV

-577 PRERKGAILSLSEAR
+577 PRERKVAILTLSKAR
-592 LTLTSSPWYEE
+592 LALTSSPWYEE
-603 LGVLGATDIVVLDE
+603 LGVLCATNIVVLDE
-617 AYVSHLP
+617 PYVSHLP
-624 DRENAKA
+624 DPENTIV

-671 KVMGWEGEFQV
+671 KVMGWEGEFRV

-708 IPSEDVR
+708 IPSENVR

-764 IIWGASKCF
+764 IIWGGSKRF

-798 DTIGKPRGCAV
+798 DTIGKPMGCAV

-849 SFISPPSWAPARAK
+849 SFISPPSWAPARPK
-863 AIANGRRFYR
+863 TIANGRRFYR

-917 VRNVFATVLSP
+917 VRNVFATVHSP

-940 LSDEQFP
+940 LSDERFP
-947 SEHVLRPL
+947 SKHILRPL
-955 AGSDRDQAIQE
+955 AGPDRDQAIQE

-977 LPSYMLPSLWLVVES
+977 IPSYMLPSLWLVVES

-1017 TAAAINTSQ
+1017 SAAAINTSQ

-1032 SLTSPETDAEKLL
+1032 SLTPPKTDVEKLL

-1097 NTSLAMAAAAHM
+1097 NTSLAMAAADHM
-1109 MPLADVSP
+1109 MPLADESP
-1117 ENKRTSNM
+1117 EDKRTSNM
-1125 DTTGDDKERKP
+1125 DTIEGDKERQP
-1136 PSAKDILSA
+1136 PSATGILSA
-1145 FGVSSFRAILN
+1145 FGVSSFSAILD
-1156 ELNVDETQIES
+1156 ELNVDESQVES

-1202 GQSASDLLERVTQA
+1202 GQSTSDLLERVTQA

-1235 GSEGHFYQI
+1235 GSDGRFYQI
-1244 VLRHINV
+1244 VLRQINV
-1251 REAYVQN
+1251 REEYVQTERHT
-1258 AQNAVSQKES
+1258 ASKHES
-1268 LVEKLRTY
+1268 IVDKLRTY
-1276 ARPTFRPGQVPHRLT
+1276 ARPTFRSGQVPHRLT
-1291 FFSLPDQSLYGLL
+1291 LFTSSDQSLYGLL

-1352 SQEYWRSRLNGTQ
+1352 SQDYWRSRLNGTQ
-1365 PCIIRSHSM
+1365 PCLVRSHYM
-1374 ISSADLGSPEPQRQL
+1374 SSTAESESPGPQRQL

-1408 TISNIMLFAWAVM
+1408 TISNIVLFAWAMM

-1459 RVDLTQNDTI
+1459 RVDLTSNDTI
-1469 STLLRATSDATAEA
+1469 STLLRATSDDTAEA

-1501 GAALFNTLVSV
+1501 GPAFFNTLVSV
-1512 VHLWDSNAVDTQS
+1512 VHLWDSNTVDTQS
-1525 DYEIEE
+1525 AYEIEE

-1594 FINTA
+1594 FINTTNA
-1599 NEAMR
+1599 AMR

-1627 CEFIKSCIEDIF
+1627 CELIKSCIEDILP
-1639 SCTPEQLLRISKSVA
+1639 CTPEQLLRISKSVG
-1654 TPTSPGWR
+1654 TPKSPCWR

-1696 SLDKLGVYQVVHKA
+1696 SLDGLGAYQVVHKA

-1715 EDHSLEEYLE
+1715 EDQSLEEYLE
-1725 DTAEV
+1725 DAAEV

-1742 RIESNHGGGHIVL
+1742 RIESDNGGGHIAL
-1755 SVHPAVCDE
+1755 SIHPAVCDE
-1764 KAFARIVAI
+1764 KAFDRIIAI
-1773 VEKAYYHSNVPLL
+1773 VEKAYYHSKVPLL

-1802 SEIKPQRQSQDA
+1802 SEIKPRQQLQDA
-1814 ETWPFPGLSS
+1814 AIWPFPGLSAHS
-1824 QSDQEPE
+1824 ETELE
-1831 STKLVIEVPYE
+1831 STELVIEVPYE
-1842 QNGTKPELILQ
+1842 QYGRKPEAILR
-1853 AAWALLLTYR
+1853 AAWALLLAYR
-1863 TGGDKVA
+1863 TGGEKVA
-1870 FNLNIDEAAHL
+1870 FSLNIDEADHL
-1881 MVPGADGV
+1881 LVPGAGGV
-1889 YGVTSVDVRCAADLS
+1889 CGLTSVDAICVVDLS
-1904 QANVT
+1904 QADIT
-1909 RRALLELVSEGTRR
+1909 GRFLLELVSEGTRR
-1923 AAQVASSI
+1923 AAQVASSL

-1937 SGEDKKDRFLGTSLE
+1937 SGEYKKDRFLGTSLE
-1952 IRTTAALEKPSEKFE
+1952 IRTAVALENPSEKLE
-1967 THTIQSDD
+1967 TNSVQSND
-1975 LADAPILI
+1975 LANAPILI
-1983 KCCLSGARTV
+1983 KCCLSGARTA

-2000 VPSHQTTMLLQQ
+2000 VPSHQTAMLLKQ
-2012 YEHFISQ
+2012 YEHLISQ
-2019 LVPLDAERPISD
+2019 LASLNAERPISD
-2031 ISPLCSS
+2031 ISPLCFS
-2038 EIKQLQEWN
+2038 EINQLQGWN
-2047 QDMPGAV
+2047 QHMPAAV
-2054 NACVHEQFREVVERH
+2054 DACVHEQFREVVERH
-2069 SLRPAVCAWDHPD
+2069 SLRPAVCAWDHTD

-2088 DQISNSM
+2088 DQVSNSM
-2095 ARLLVDRGVHAE
+2095 ARLLVDRGVHSE

-2112 LCEKSALAPVMMLGI
+2112 LCEKSALAPVIMLGI

-2139 SHPIDRLESI
+2139 SHPIDRLVSI
-2149 IRDCAAPVVVAS
+2149 VRDCASPVVVAS

-2166 VAEKLPVQPLIASFK
+2166 VAERLPVQPLITNFR
-2181 ILWEGAKTPIEGQ
+2181 ILWEGDKTPIEGN
-2194 SQRARP
+2194 SPRATP

-2213 GSPKGIVVNHRN
+2213 GSPKGIVVDHRN
-2225 AATFFHH
+2225 AATFFRH
-2232 FQDRFGITS
+2232 FQGRFGVTS

-2272 PSEAQIAEDMGAA
+2272 PSEAQLAEDMGAA

-2299 QSSLIRPKDV
+2299 QSSLFRPEDV
-2309 TGTLQTLAL
+2309 TGTLRTLAL

-2350 SSRHVTAGGEDSD
+2350 SSRHVTAGDEDTD

-2412 TAAVFLDSP
+2412 TAAVFLDRL
-2421 PPWVKDFPTLEFND
+2421 PPWVKDFPTLEFKD
-2435 RFYKTGDLVAQ
+2435 RFYKSGDLVAQ

-2475 EHHLAKLMDS
+2475 EHHLAKLMGT

-2494 RPNGQDQSQ
+2494 RPSGQDQSQ

-2511 MPAELPSATKES
+2511 MPAEPPSATTEG
-2523 FDHESQLLKPI
+2523 FDHQPPLLKPML
-2534 SVEMTVLRQSALAVL
+2534 VKMTALRQSALAVL
-2549 PEYMVPHVYF
+2549 PEYMVPNVYF
-2559 RLREMPLTA
+2559 RLREIPLTA
-2568 SGKMDRKFLRQIAQ
+2568 SGKIDRKFLRQMAQ

-2591 HRIAPSGHSMQ
+2591 HRIAPSVHSMQ
-2602 QSISREKN
+2602 QSISRDEN

-2615 GEGMEVSPHETHS
+2615 GEGVEVSPHETHS
-2628 QAILKSLWA
+2628 QAVLKSLWA

-2700 KSSMGLDIAP
+2700 KGSVGLDIVP

-2724 SRAASLCGVEEAQVE
+2724 SRAASLRGVEEAQVE

-2757 RPGDYEAQVIIELND
+2757 RPGDYEAEVIIELND

-2779 TRAWQGTVRQTPI
+2779 TRAWQGTVRQMPI

-2810 HPDSTLSVPQHP
+2810 HPDPTLSVPQHP

-2832 EPRAVLGSA
+2832 SEPRAVLGSR
-2841 LNQMSL
+2841 LNQMTL
-2847 IQGSAGGNPPCL
+2847 IQGSADGEPPCL

-2893 PFQHFVKYSMGVK
+2893 SFQHFVKYSMGVK

-2917 HFSGMLAESFPTL
+2917 QFSDMLAESFPTL

-2941 SLEYKVTGL
+2941 SLQHKITGL
-2950 EHAEGGFT
+2950 EHAESGFT
-2958 GATAIRAAWAIV
+2958 RATAIRAAWAIV

-2989 QSPVAG
+2989 QATVAG

-3020 RFLSLVQQ
+3020 QFLSLVQQ

-3050 AAEACHFQTLLLVQ
+3050 AAEACRFQMLLLVQ
-3064 PDEAKDVAIGGLYRG
+3064 PDERKDVAIGGLYRD
-3079 LLSRSGSDADA
+3079 LLSRSASDADA

-3100 LVCQQHQDALDVQMV
+3100 LVCQQHENALDVQIV

-3120 VQHGF
+3120 VQHDF

-3138 LISHGGSRPLE
+3138 LISHGGLRPLG
-3149 DMMSAGTRDAN
+3149 DMMHAGTRDSN
-3160 DIWQWNSR
+3160 DIWKWNSQ
-3168 VPIPIQSNT
+3168 VPIPIESNT
-3177 HDLIRQTMI
+3177 HDLIRQTVI
-3186 KQPPLPAIAACDGD
+3186 KQPSLPAIAAWDGD

-3210 HHLALYLKS
+3210 YHLALYLKS
-3219 IGVDRENVVLLYFEK
+3219 IGVDREKVVLLYFEK

-3242 LAVMRAGGVCIA
+3242 LAVMRAGGVSIA

-3275 VLTSPLQRDAA
+3275 VLASPQQRDAA
-3286 SSLADGAPVVV
+3286 SSLADGAPVVA
-3297 IGREFLAALPKSLE
+3297 IDREFLAALPESME
-3311 ERQELPIVTAS
+3311 GRQELPIVTAS

-3338 GVVVTHGNFSSALQH
+3338 GVVVTHGNFSSALRH
-3353 QANDIGLGPKSRVF
+3353 QANDIDLGPKSRVF

-3424 IDDRALE
+3424 IDDQALE
-3431 CLRGVELFGELGN
+3431 HLRGMELFGELGN
-3444 ADLFARLKSDPSRR
+3444 ADLFARLKSDSSRR

-3482 NIGRGVGGVTWVVG
+3482 NIGRGAGGVTWVIG

-3501 PTYLVPVSGVGEL
+3501 PTYLVPVGGVGEL

-3525 LQSPEKTAAAF
+3525 FQSPEKTAAAF

-3545 GSAAH
+3545 GSGAH
-3550 PGRRSRLY
+3550 PGRRGRLY

-3567 EDGTIHFLGR
+3567 EDGTLHFLGR

-3607 PARDGRADEV
+3607 PAPDGRADEV
-3617 VVDVISPQSVNR
+3617 VVEVISPQNVNR
-3629 KVLAAFIRPRG
+3629 KVLAAFIAPRG
-3640 ADAMTEATLS
+3640 ADVMTETTLS
-3650 NTVVDIAAEIHPWL
+3650 DTVVDMAAEIHPIL
-3664 EQSLPRYMLPYAYV
+3664 EKSLPRYMLPDAYV

-3701 AYEMKEQR
+3701 AYDMKEQR
-3709 SREIIGPTNATEAT
+3709 SREIIGPANATEAT
-3723 LCQIWSDVLRCP
+3723 LCQVWAEVLRCP
-3735 LEDISTEDHFLS
+3735 LDDISTEDHFLS

-3786 IDTRKTSSKVKL
+3786 IGSRKTSSKVQ
-3798 SSALD
+3798 SSSTLN
-3803 GDVACGKAFEL
+3803 GDVAWGKAFEL

-3833 MGRLLSIPKTI
+3833 MGRLLSIPRSI

-3853 HTLVSRHDM
+3853 YTLVSRHDM
-3862 LRARFEQNKMTG
+3862 LRARFEQNKTTG

-3880 SASTTDSLMIQYI
+3880 SASTTDSLMIQHI
-3893 KTTAGETFETS
+3893 NVAAGETFQTS
-3904 MLSCIDSIDI
+3904 MLGCIDSIDI
-3914 ENGPLVSAMI
+3914 ENGPLVSAML
-3924 GGQGDSHLL
+3924 GEQGDSHLL

-3942 DLASIQILLDEL
+3942 DLASIQILLDEF
-3954 EMILTKRPL
+3954 EMILTKRSL

-3972 WVTSE
+3972 WVSSE

-3991 LPTLLQSS
+3991 LPTPLQPSQ
-3999 ELSYWNLSDES
+3999 LSYWNLSDES

-4053 SFHQSFPDRKVPP
+4053 SFHQAFPDRNVPP

-4079 DEDGHHMDMSDTI
+4079 YEDGHHLDMSDTI

-4099 PVQISTPACAELG
+4099 PVQMSTPACAELG

-4123 RKLPD
+4123 RKLPN
-4128 QGAAYFLSRYHHHE
+4128 QGADYFLSRYHHHDG

-4147 RADGNPN
+4147 LANGKPD
-4154 GGGSHGELYEVQ
+4154 GGGNHGELYEVQ

-4177 NSDDDEPLSTWSTS
+4177 TSDDDQSLPLWSTS
-4191 ASIGTQ
+4191 ASNGTEM
-4197 RQSTAPAVNGKQS
+4197 QSTVPADNGQQS
-4210 HGKIK
+4210 QGKIQ

-4238 ITVPPLARSQDG
+4238 ITVPPLARSKDG

-4263 PEVALR
+4263 PDVALR

-4282 GLCSPSRATKNSR
+4282 DLCSPSRATKKYQ

>member
-1 MGAEVQIKRH
+1 
-11 QINFSQYRQSSLRLG
+11 
-26 DFLDT
+26 
-31 MAASFNESKAAG
+31 MAAILNEGKAAAG
-43 GHIMSRDDLDESTLH
+43 RIMSRDDLDDSTLH
-58 DIALDCKV
+58 DIALNCNV
-66 TDDDIEDIY
+66 SDDDIEDIY

-109 DRYCAAIEAVVERE
+109 DQYCAAIQAVVERE
-123 SILRTRIVDCSYG
+123 SILRTRVVDCSYG

-142 RQTHLTFRAPPAM
+142 RQTHTTFRAPPTM

-162 QKKSRSMGLGE
+162 QERSRPMGLGE
-173 PLLSTAIVGK
+173 PLLITAIVGK

-211 GQSPSP
+211 GQSPNP

-241 ARLQGYPTPFPQLPS
+241 TRLQGYPTPFPQLPS
-256 DSYLPKPT
+256 DNYLPTPT
-264 QKMTKVISMAKTLSV
+264 QKMTKVISMVKALSV

-293 VWNYTGETAVSYGMV
+293 VWNYTGETAVGYGMV
-308 LSGRAPTA
+308 VSGRAPTPT
-316 AGLESTLGPTLE
+316 GVENTLGPTLE
-328 TIPVSVILK
+328 TIPVSVVLR

-355 VQSNSAM
+355 IQSNPAM

-368 IRSINEQ
+368 IRAINEQ
-375 ARQACRFQTLLN
+375 TRQACQFQTLLN

-411 PFALCLNMYLAERGR
+411 PFALCLNMFLAERGR

-450 KHNLASLTRASP
+450 EHNLASLTRASP
-462 QDSLS
+462 ESSLS

-476 HAELLGWNEDMDEY
+476 HVELSAWNEEIDEY

-504 EWPARSAVE
+504 EWPTRSAVE
-513 CHDGCVT
+513 CHDGCAS

-554 WTVFAVV
+554 WTVVAVV

-577 PRERKGAILSLSEAR
+577 PRERKGAILTLSKAR
-592 LTLTSSPWYEE
+592 LALTSSPWYEE
-603 LGVLGATDIVVLDE
+603 LGVLGATNIVVLDE
-617 AYVSHLP
+617 PYVSHLP
-624 DRENAKA
+624 DPENTIA

-671 KVMGWEGEFQV
+671 GVMGWEGEFRV

-736 VIRTLSPQDVPSL
+736 VIRTLSPHDVPSL

-788 MQLTPQSRYV
+788 MQLTPQSRYI
-798 DTIGKPRGCAV
+798 DTIGKPMGCAV
-809 WLTRPGNCDELA
+809 WLTRPGNCNELA

-849 SFISPPSWAPARAK
+849 SFISPPSWAPSRAK
-863 AIANGRRFYR
+863 TIANGRRFYR

-907 VEISITACAA
+907 VEISITACEA
-917 VRNVFATVLSP
+917 VRNVFATVHSP

-947 SEHVLRPL
+947 SEHILRPL
-955 AGSDRDQAIQE
+955 VGPDRDRAIQE
-966 ISKIHQTIQAK
+966 ISKVHQSIQAK

-1026 IFASSG
+1026 IFSSSG
-1032 SLTSPETDAEKLL
+1032 SLTPPKTDAEKLL

-1097 NTSLAMAAAAHM
+1097 NTSLAMAAADHM
-1109 MPLADVSP
+1109 KPLADASP
-1117 ENKRTSNM
+1117 EDKRTSNM
-1125 DTTGDDKERKP
+1125 DTIEDDKERQP
-1136 PSAKDILSA
+1136 PSATDILSA
-1145 FGVSSFRAILN
+1145 FGVSSFKAVLD
-1156 ELNVDETQIES
+1156 ELTVDESLVES

-1202 GQSASDLLERVTQA
+1202 GQSTSDLLERVTQA

-1235 GSEGHFYQI
+1235 GSDGRFYQI

-1251 REAYVQN
+1251 REEYVQTEGN
-1258 AQNAVSQKES
+1258 TVSQHES
-1268 LVEKLRTY
+1268 IVEKLRTY
-1276 ARPTFRPGQVPHRLT
+1276 ARPTFRTGQVPHRLT
-1291 FFSLPDQSLYGLL
+1291 FFSSSDQSLYGLL

-1321 DLHRACSDPSPLARR
+1321 DLHRACSNPSPLARR

-1342 VAWMQRHQQS
+1342 VAWMQQHQQS
-1352 SQEYWRSRLNGTQ
+1352 SQEYWRSRLNGAQ
-1365 PCIIRSHSM
+1365 PCLIRSHAM
-1374 ISSADLGSPEPQRQL
+1374 SSTANSESPEPQRQL

-1394 SFDQLKTFCKRQGL
+1394 SFDQLKTFCKRQGF

-1459 RVDLTQNDTI
+1459 RVNLTSNDTI
-1469 STLLRATSDATAEA
+1469 STLLRATSDGTAEA

-1501 GAALFNTLVSV
+1501 RAALFNTLVSV

-1525 DYEIEE
+1525 DYDIEE

-1561 ASISDPLA
+1561 TSISDPLA

-1579 MTSLLNDGADRTLNE
+1579 MTSVLNDSADRTLNE
-1594 FINTA
+1594 FVNTTNA
-1599 NEAMR
+1599 AMQ

-1612 QESHVTRVKRMAAAQ
+1612 QESHVIRVKRMAAAQ

-1639 SCTPEQLLRISKSVA
+1639 PSTPEQLLRISQSVGTRA
-1654 TPTSPGWR
+1654 SPCWR

-1683 AECSVTALRARIV
+1683 AECSVTTLRSRIV
-1696 SLDKLGVYQVVHKA
+1696 SLDELGVYQVVHKA

-1725 DTAEV
+1725 DAAEV

-1742 RIESNHGGGHIVL
+1742 RIESDNGGGHIVL
-1755 SVHPAVCDE
+1755 SIHPAVCDE
-1764 KAFARIVAI
+1764 KAFARTIEI

-1792 VDYSMHRRAR
+1792 VDYSMHRRAGSDIKPR
-1802 SEIKPQRQSQDA
+1802 QQLEGSEI
-1814 ETWPFPGLSS
+1814 WPFPGLSAHY
-1824 QSDQEPE
+1824 DEKPE
-1831 STKLVIEVPYE
+1831 STELVIEVPYE
-1842 QNGTKPELILQ
+1842 QYGTKPEAILQ
-1853 AAWALLLTYR
+1853 AAWALLLAYR

-1870 FNLNIDEAAHL
+1870 FSLNIDEADHL
-1881 MVPGADGV
+1881 IVPGADGV
-1889 YGVTSVDVRCAADLS
+1889 CGLTSVDARCVVDLS
-1904 QANVT
+1904 QANITGRV
-1909 RRALLELVSEGTRR
+1909 LLELVSEGTRKS
-1923 AAQVASSI
+1923 AEFASSI
-1931 SEDELP
+1931 SEEEFP
-1937 SGEDKKDRFLGTSLE
+1937 SGEYRKDRFLGTNLE
-1952 IRTTAALEKPSEKFE
+1952 IRTTVALAGPSDKLE
-1967 THTIQSDD
+1967 THAVHSDD
-1975 LADAPILI
+1975 LADAPVLI
-1983 KCCLSGARTV
+1983 KCSSSGACTV

-2000 VPSHQTTMLLQQ
+2000 IPSHQTAMLLKQ

-2019 LVPLDAERPISD
+2019 VASLNAERPISD
-2031 ISPLCSS
+2031 INPLGFS

-2047 QDMPGAV
+2047 QHMPAAV
-2054 NACVHEQFREVVERH
+2054 DTCVHEQFRGVVERY
-2069 SLRPAVCAWDHPD
+2069 SLRPAVCAWDHTD
-2082 ISYTQL
+2082 MSYTQL

-2112 LCEKSALAPVMMLGI
+2112 LCEKSALAPVIMLGI

-2139 SHPIDRLESI
+2139 SHPIDRLVSI
-2149 IRDCAAPVVVAS
+2149 VRDCASPVVVAS

-2166 VAEKLPVQPLIASFK
+2166 VAEKLLVQPLIASFK
-2181 ILWEGAKTPIEGQ
+2181 ILWEGDKTPIEGH
-2194 SQRARP
+2194 SQCATP

-2225 AATFFHH
+2225 AATFFRH
-2232 FQDRFGITS
+2232 FQGRFGITS

-2272 PSEAQIAEDMGAA
+2272 PSEAQLAEDMGAA

-2299 QSSLIRPKDV
+2299 QSSLFRPEDV
-2309 TGTLQTLAL
+2309 TGTLRTLAL

-2350 SSRHVTAGGEDSD
+2350 SSRHVTAGGEDID

-2405 YLNDPEK
+2405 YLNDAEK
-2412 TAAVFLDSP
+2412 TSAMFLDSL
-2421 PPWVKDFPTLEFND
+2421 PPWVKDFPTLEFKD
-2435 RFYKTGDLVAQ
+2435 RFYKSGDLVAQ

-2475 EHHLAKLMDS
+2475 EHHLAKLMDT

-2494 RPNGQDQSQ
+2494 RPDGQDLSQ
-2503 AYLAVFYT
+2503 EYLAVFYT
-2511 MPAELPSATKES
+2511 MATEAPSVTKEG
-2523 FDHESQLLKPI
+2523 FDHDSLILKPM
-2534 SVEMTVLRQSALAVL
+2534 STEMTGLRQSALAVL
-2549 PEYMVPHVYF
+2549 PEYMVPNVYF
-2559 RLREMPLTA
+2559 RLREIPLTA
-2568 SGKMDRKFLRQIAQ
+2568 SGKMDRKLLRQMAQ
-2582 DLTPDEVSV
+2582 DLTPDQVSL

-2602 QSISREKN
+2602 QSISRDEN

-2628 QAILKSLWA
+2628 RAVLKSLWA

-2659 SVTAIHLVAAARDQG
+2659 SVTAIHLVAAARDRG

-2689 EQARLLTPATG
+2689 AQARLLNPATG
-2700 KSSMGLDIAP
+2700 KSSVGLDIVP

-2724 SRAASLCGVEEAQVE
+2724 SRAASLCGVEETQVE

-2757 RPGDYEAQVIIELND
+2757 RLGDYEAKVTIELND
-2772 ATDMDLL
+2772 ATDMDLF
-2779 TRAWQGTVRQTPI
+2779 TRAWQTTVRQMPI

-2810 HPDSTLSVPQHP
+2810 HPDPTLSVPQHA

-2832 EPRAVLGSA
+2832 SQPRAVLGSR

-2847 IQGSAGGNPPCL
+2847 IQGSAGGEPPCL

-2868 DGWTLTQIFQTLERA
+2868 DGWTLTQIVQTLERA
-2883 YYGTRQPSCT
+2883 YYGTRQSSST

-2906 QSQST
+2906 HSQST

-2917 HFSGMLAESFPTL
+2917 SFSGMLAESFPTL
-2930 PSATYSPRADS
+2930 PSVTYSLRADS
-2941 SLEYKVTGL
+2941 SIEYKITGL
-2950 EHAEGGFT
+2950 EDAEGGFT
-2958 GATAIRAAWAIV
+2958 RATAIRAAWAIV

-2989 QSPVAG
+2989 QATVAG

-3020 RFLSLVQQ
+3020 QFLSLVQQ

-3050 AAEACHFQTLLLVQ
+3050 AAEACRFQTLLLVQ
-3064 PDEAKDVAIGGLYRG
+3064 PDEPKDVAIGGLYRD
-3079 LLSRSGSDADA
+3079 LLSRSASDADA

-3100 LVCQQHQDALDVQMV
+3100 LVCQQHKDTLDVQIV

-3120 VQHGF
+3120 VQHDF

-3138 LISHGGSRPLE
+3138 LISHGGQLPLG
-3149 DMMSAGTRDAN
+3149 DMISAGTRDSN
-3160 DIWQWNSR
+3160 DIWQWNSK
-3168 VPIPIQSNT
+3168 VPIPIESNT
-3177 HDLIRQTMI
+3177 HDLIRQTMV
-3186 KQPPLPAIAACDGD
+3186 KQPSLPAIAACDGD

-3210 HHLALYLKS
+3210 YHLALHLKS
-3219 IGVDRENVVLLYFEK
+3219 IGVDREKVVLLYFEK
-3234 SVWMPVAT
+3234 SVWMPIAT

-3254 MDVSLPRE
+3254 MDVSLPGE

-3275 VLTSPLQRDAA
+3275 VLTSPLKRDAA
-3286 SSLADGAPVVV
+3286 SSLADGAPVVA
-3297 IGREFLAALPKSLE
+3297 IDREFLAALPESVDG
-3311 ERQELPIVTAS
+3311 RQELPIVTAS

-3338 GVVVTHGNFSSALQH
+3338 GVVITHGNFSSALQH
-3353 QANDIGLGPKSRVF
+3353 QANAIGLGPKSRVF

-3444 ADLFARLKSDPSRR
+3444 SDLFARLKSDPSRH

-3469 GLVTGIA
+3469 GLVTGIS

-3482 NIGRGVGGVTWVVG
+3482 NIGRGVGGVTWIVG
-3496 GGQNA
+3496 GGQDA
-3501 PTYLVPVSGVGEL
+3501 PTYLVPVGGVGEL

-3525 LQSPEKTAAAF
+3525 FQSPEKTAAAF
-3536 VEDPSWLLA
+3536 VEDPPWLLA
-3545 GSAAH
+3545 GSVAH
-3550 PGRRSRLY
+3550 PGRRGRLY

-3567 EDGTIHFLGR
+3567 EDGTLHFLGR

-3607 PARDGRADEV
+3607 PAPDGRADEV
-3617 VVDVISPQSVNR
+3617 VVEVISPQSVNR
-3629 KVLAAFIRPRG
+3629 KALAAFIVPRG
-3640 ADAMTEATLS
+3640 ADIMTEATLS
-3650 NTVVDIAAEIHPWL
+3650 DAVVEIAAEIHPWL
-3664 EQSLPRYMLPYAYV
+3664 QQSLPRYMLPDAYV

-3701 AYEMKEQR
+3701 AFDMKEQR
-3709 SREIIGPTNATEAT
+3709 SSEIIGPANATEAT
-3723 LCQIWSDVLRCP
+3723 LCQIWADVLRCP
-3735 LEDISTEDHFLS
+3735 LDDISTEDHFLS

-3770 MDDLLRLATI
+3770 MDDLLRLSTI

-3786 IDTRKTSSKVKL
+3786 IDFRKTSSKVQL

-3803 GDVACGKAFEL
+3803 GDIACGKAFEL

-3833 MGRLLSIPKTI
+3833 MGRLLSIPRAI
-3844 SPESICDAL
+3844 SAESISDAL
-3853 HTLVSRHDM
+3853 YTLVSRHDM
-3862 LRARFEQNKMTG
+3862 LRARFEQNKTTG

-3893 KTTAGETFETS
+3893 DMTAGETFQTS

-3914 ENGPLVSAMI
+3914 ENGPLVSAII
-3924 GGQGDSHLL
+3924 GEQGDSHLL

-3942 DLASIQILLDEL
+3942 DLASIQILLDEF

-3963 PPPPASFQQ
+3963 PPTPASFQQ
-3972 WVTSE
+3972 WVSSE
-3977 AEYAKTHLAPANAL
+3977 AEFAKTHLAPTNAL
-3991 LPTLLQSS
+3991 LPTPLQPSQ
-3999 ELSYWNLSDES
+3999 LSYWNLSDES
-4010 LPRQRYKESHL
+4010 LPRQRYKESQL
-4021 TLDAML
+4021 TLDSML

-4053 SFHQSFPDRKVPP
+4053 SFHQAFPDRNVPP
-4066 CFNIGMGRHTCKP
+4066 CFNIGMGRHTCNP
-4079 DEDGHHMDMSDTI
+4079 YEDGHQADMSDTV

-4099 PVQISTPACAELG
+4099 PVQMSTPACAELG

-4128 QGAAYFLSRYHHHE
+4128 QGASYFLSRYHHHGD
-4142 EGQRA
+4142 GQRA
-4147 RADGNPN
+4147 LANGKPDEGGN
-4154 GGGSHGELYEVQ
+4154 HGELYEVQ
-4166 LNYQAGFSPQH
+4166 LNYQVGFSPQH
-4177 NSDDDEPLSTWSTS
+4177 ASDDDESLSPWSTS
-4191 ASIGTQ
+4191 ASNGME
-4197 RQSTAPAVNGKQS
+4197 RQSTVPADNGQQS
-4210 HGKIK
+4210 HGKIQ
-4215 QLPLPAS
+4215 QLPLPTS

-4238 ITVPPLARSQDG
+4238 ITVPPLVRSQDG
-4250 QTRLKVVFEYATA
+4250 QTRLKVIFEYATA
-4263 PEVALR
+4263 PDVALR

-4282 GLCSPSRATKNSR
+4282 DLCSPSRATKNSR